1 VRTGDRALSGA
12 LATLARFGIS
22 SQYLHMSDTPD
33 ISTALGDRYV
43 IEREI
48 GAGGMAVVYLARD
61 KKLDRDVALKVLRP
75 ELGAVLGSERFLTE
89 IKISARLDHPHILTL
104 IDSGEADGLLYYVL
118 PFVRGESLRSKLD
131 RERQLGLEEALTIT
145 KQVAS
150 ALDYAHR
157 QGLVH
162 RDIKPE
168 NILIQEGEA
177 MLTDFGIALAVKEAG
192 GNRLTQTG
200 LSLGTPQYMS
210 PEQATG
216 DRGIDARSDVYSLAS
231 VLYEMLAGEPP
242 VTGASAQ
249 SMIAKLM
256 TEKPTHLRV
265 LRDTVPPSIDE
276 AVAKALAKTPADR
289 FATAGEFSRA
299 LEVKSTEAS
308 RGPAASEPATG
319 ARARGRVAIIAG
331 VVALVAVAAGGI
343 YAYRGRS
350 APRASAAA
358 LGPRTQLTS
367 SGSVLVPAISPDGK
381 QLAYIT
387 KRCDAG
393 SCKYSVIE
401 QDVGGSTTRVVL
413 EGATSGYGLE
423 WSPDRRNL
431 IFNGTL
437 NNKLGSYVL
446 SALGG
451 APHYLTPGVA
461 TFYAGGDSL
470 LIGPPYHADSVYWIG
485 VASLDGIVRDSIK
498 LRGAGEGVG
507 ALSSMPGTGWILTLV
522 LQSPHGLW
530 QVIDRA
536 GKVADHVINACTC
549 GGIAARDAVWLSRAG
564 DGVGESI
571 VRIALDPLTGKLSA
585 RQDTMV
591 TALFTNFSITA
602 DGGGMV
608 MDEGTY
614 DFSIW
619 NLDLASVLKG
629 SYPAERRVANAS
641 SPVNAF
647 VSPDGSRL
655 LVRRETPIGNG
666 HLEARFSLMS
676 FGGGAETP
684 LGIAGKPVF
693 ANWADSVSVAVGRQ
707 TPSGLRLSVVDVRT
721 NAVRNEMD
729 LPDSVVNWAAALPD
743 GWAWVPASGGKI
755 MVSRAGKKREYS
767 IPAWYAFIYAAVPDP
782 SGHRLFYIGGD
793 KATTDSLGV
802 GVLSLDDGS
811 TAQWGSMFAEA
822 GRITPLADGGV
833 LLSASRTQ
841 GSLSFFKLTG
851 PGQMQALGDSPRPMR
866 AISFSRD
873 MKVASV
879 LERDYRADAWISK
892 VVLH

>member
-1 VRTGDRALSGA
+1 
-12 LATLARFGIS
+12 
-22 SQYLHMSDTPD
+22 
-33 ISTALGDRYV
+33 
-43 IEREI
+43 
-48 GAGGMAVVYLARD
+48 
-61 KKLDRDVALKVLRP
+61 
-75 ELGAVLGSERFLTE
+75 
-89 IKISARLDHPHILTL
+89 
-104 IDSGEADGLLYYVL
+104 
-118 PFVRGESLRSKLD
+118 
-131 RERQLGLEEALTIT
+131 
-145 KQVAS
+145 
-150 ALDYAHR
+150 
-157 QGLVH
+157 
-162 RDIKPE
+162 
-168 NILIQEGEA
+168 
-177 MLTDFGIALAVKEAG
+177 
-192 GNRLTQTG
+192 

-265 LRDTVPPSIDE
+265 LRDTVPTSIDE

-289 FATAGEFSRA
+289 FATAGDFSRA
-299 LEVKSTEAS
+299 LTMKTSGDAGTLPS
-308 RGPAASEPATG
+308 SSPAATPAAG
-319 ARARGRVAIIAG
+319 ARPRARVAIIAG
-331 VVALVAVAAGGI
+331 IVALVAIAAGGV

-350 APRASAAA
+350 APKASVAA

-387 KRCDAG
+387 KRCEAG
-393 SCKYSVIE
+393 SCKYSVVE

-437 NNKLGSYVL
+437 NDKLGSYVL

-451 APHYLTPGVA
+451 TPHYLSAGAA

-498 LRGAGEGVG
+498 LRGPGEGVA

-571 VRIALDPLTGKLSA
+571 VRIALDPLTGKLST

-602 DGGGMV
+602 DGAGMV

-614 DFSIW
+614 DFSVW

-629 SYPAERRVANAS
+629 AYPAERRVANAS
-641 SPVNAF
+641 SPVNSYI
-647 VSPDGSRL
+647 SPDGSRL
-655 LVRRETPIGNG
+655 LLRRETPIGNG
-666 HLEARFSLMS
+666 RLEPRFSIMP
-676 FGGGAETP
+676 FGGGVETP
-684 LGIAGKPVF
+684 LGIAGKPLF
-693 ANWADSVSVAVGRQ
+693 AGWADSVSVGVGRQ
-707 TPSGLRLSVVDVRT
+707 TSSGLRLSVVDVRT
-721 NAVRNEMD
+721 NVVRNEID
-729 LPDSVVNWAAALPD
+729 LPDSVVSWAAALPD

-755 MVSRAGKKREYS
+755 MVSRAGKSREYPK
-767 IPAWYAFIYAAVPDP
+767 PAWYAFIYGVVPDP

-811 TAQWGSMFAEA
+811 TTQWASMFAEA
-822 GRITPLADGGV
+822 GRVTPLADGGAFLNV
-833 LLSASRTQ
+833 SRTQ
-841 GSLSFFKLTG
+841 GSQTFFKLTG
-851 PGQMQALGDSPRPMR
+851 PGQMQSLGNAPRPMR
-866 AISFSRD
+866 GISISRD
-873 MKVASV
+873 MKLASV

>member
-1 VRTGDRALSGA
+1 
-12 LATLARFGIS
+12 
-22 SQYLHMSDTPD
+22 MSDTPD

-118 PFVRGESLRSKLD
+118 PFVRGESLRAKLD

-265 LRDTVPPSIDE
+265 LRDTVPPNIDD

-299 LEVKSTEAS
+299 LEMKSRRETPAS
-308 RGPAASEPATG
+308 APAVSTG
-319 ARARGRVAIIAG
+319 SRRRVAIIGG
-331 VVALVAVAAGGI
+331 VLALAVVAAGAL

-350 APRASAAA
+350 APSASASVAA

-367 SGSVLVPAISPDGK
+367 SGAVLVPAISPDGK

-387 KRCDAG
+387 KHCDTG

-413 EGATSGYGLE
+413 EGATAGYGLE

-437 NNKLGSYVL
+437 NNNPGSYVL

-451 APHYLTPGVA
+451 TPHFLTAGPA

-470 LIGPPYHADSVYWIG
+470 LIAPPFHADSVYWLG
-485 VASLDGIVRDSIK
+485 VASLDGIVHDSIK
-498 LRGAGEGVG
+498 LRGQGEGVG

-530 QVIDRA
+530 QVIDRS

-571 VRIALDPLTGKLSA
+571 VRIALDPLTGKLAA

-602 DGGGMV
+602 DGAGMV

-629 SYPAERRVANAS
+629 AYPAQRRVANAS
-641 SPVNAF
+641 SPVNATI
-647 VSPDGSRL
+647 SPDGSRL
-655 LVRRETPIGNG
+655 LVVRQTQIGNG
-666 HLEARFSLMS
+666 HLEPRFSIMPY
-676 FGGGAETP
+676 GGGAETP

-693 ANWADSVSVAVGRQ
+693 ANWADSVTVGVGRQ
-707 TPSGLRLSVVDVRT
+707 TSSGLRLSMVDVRT
-721 NAVRNEMD
+721 SAIRNEID
-729 LPDSVVNWAAALPD
+729 LPDSVVSWAAALPD

-755 MVSRAGKKREYS
+755 IASRAGKKREYP
-767 IPAWYAFIYAAVPDP
+767 IPAWYSFIFAVVPDP
-782 SGHRLFYIGGD
+782 SGHRLFYIGND
-793 KATTDSLGV
+793 KVTTDSLGV
-802 GVLSLDDGS
+802 GVLALDDGS
-811 TAQWGSMFAEA
+811 TAQWASMFAEA

-833 LLSASRTQ
+833 FLTAARSQ
-841 GSLSFFKLTG
+841 GALSFYKLTG
-851 PGQMQALGDSPRPMR
+851 PGQMQSLGDSPRPMR
-866 AISFSRD
+866 GISISRD
-873 MKVASV
+873 MRLASV
-879 LERDYRADAWISK
+879 QERDYRADAWISK

>member
-1 VRTGDRALSGA
+1 VTA
-12 LATLARFGIS
+12 LARFGVS
-22 SQYLHMSDTPD
+22 SHFLRMSDTPD

-61 KKLDRDVALKVLRP
+61 RKLDRDVALKVLRP

-131 RERQLGLEEALTIT
+131 REKQLGIEEALTIT

-265 LRDTVPPSIDE
+265 LRDTVPPGIDD

-299 LEVKSTEAS
+299 LEVKDRVEAPV
-308 RGPAASEPATG
+308 GAAPVTQATS
-319 ARARGRVAIIAG
+319 ARGRVAIIAG
-331 VVALVAVAAGGI
+331 VIALIAVAAGGV

-350 APRASAAA
+350 SSSANAGIAA

-367 SGSVLVPAISPDGK
+367 SGAVLVPAISPDGK
-381 QLAYIT
+381 QLAYIS
-387 KRCDAG
+387 KHCDTG

-401 QDVGGSTTRVVL
+401 QDVGGTTTRVVL
-413 EGATSGYGLE
+413 EGATAGYGLE

-437 NNKLGSYVL
+437 DNKVGSYVL

-451 APHYLTPGVA
+451 APHYLTAGTA

-470 LIGPPYHADSVYWIG
+470 LIGPAYHADSVYWIG
-485 VASLDGIVRDSIK
+485 VASLDGIVHDSIK
-498 LRGAGEGVG
+498 LRGQGEGVG

-530 QVIDRA
+530 QVIDRS
-536 GKVADHVINACTC
+536 GKVADRVINACTC

-571 VRIALDPLTGKLSA
+571 VRIALDPLTGKLAA

-602 DGGGMV
+602 DGAGMV

-619 NLDLASVLKG
+619 NLDMASVLKG

-641 SPVNAF
+641 SPINAV
-647 VSPDGSRL
+647 VSPNGSRL
-655 LVRRETPIGNG
+655 LVRRQTPIGNG
-666 HLEARFSLMS
+666 RLEARFSIMP
-676 FGGGAETP
+676 FGGGAEVP

-693 ANWADSVSVAVGRQ
+693 ASWADSVSVAVGRQ
-707 TPSGLRLSVVDVRT
+707 TASGLRLSVVDVRT

-729 LPDSVVNWAAALPD
+729 LPDSVVSSADALPD
-743 GWAWVPASGGKI
+743 GWTWVPASGGKI
-755 MVSRAGKKREYS
+755 MVRRAGKTREFS
-767 IPAWYAFIYAAVPDP
+767 KPAWYAFVYAAVADP
-782 SGHRLFYIGGD
+782 SGHRLFYLGSD
-793 KATTDSLGV
+793 RATTDSLGV

-811 TAQWGSMFAEA
+811 TTQWTSMFAEA
-822 GRITPLADGGV
+822 GRITPLVDGGV
-833 LLSASRTQ
+833 MLAAARTQ
-841 GSLSFFKLTG
+841 GSFSFFKLTG
-851 PGQMQALGDSPRPMR
+851 PGQMQSLGDSPRPMR
-866 AISFSRD
+866 TISISQD
-873 MKVASV
+873 AKVASV
-879 LERDYRADAWISK
+879 LQRDYRADAWISK